1 MVYVCAKVGLN
12 SAGEFVDYFCQS
24 EWQWR
29 GNFYSSLDAYYRR
42 KLFGKIGNDRRQW
55 HNSTIRSLFVL
66 EWFGR
71 IKSQTYTI
79 LSTVGNFKPTGDM
92 TQKSHTSALLRL
104 MWATSRRVRWK
115 IQIKMTR
122 IWLGAHL
129 VPINFVQILSYVYV
143 SRT

>member
-55 HNSTIRSLFVL
+55 HNSTI
-66 EWFGR
+66 
-71 IKSQTYTI
+71 
-79 LSTVGNFKPTGDM
+79 
-92 TQKSHTSALLRL
+92 
-104 MWATSRRVRWK
+104 
-115 IQIKMTR
+115 
-122 IWLGAHL
+122 
-129 VPINFVQILSYVYV
+129 
-143 SRT
+143 